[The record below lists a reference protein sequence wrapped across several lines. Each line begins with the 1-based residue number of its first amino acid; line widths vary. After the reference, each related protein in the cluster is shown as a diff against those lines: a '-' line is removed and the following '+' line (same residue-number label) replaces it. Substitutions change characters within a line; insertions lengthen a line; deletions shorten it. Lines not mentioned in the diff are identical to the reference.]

1 MRREG
6 EEEGEED
13 ESDRERERKK
23 DGTNERTGKNSLQH
37 THSIPLEVP
46 SANLFDRIVLYFLD
60 R

>member
-6 EEEGEED
+6 EEE
-13 ESDRERERKK
+13 ESERERERKM
-23 DGTNERTGKNSLQH
+23 ERRNRKKFSPAH
-37 THSIPLEVP
+37 IHSIPLEVP